1 MDHIKGQDLPESIG
15 ASFLNISS
23 LEPVILKFNV
33 GLNLQTLKTG
43 VASPFL

>member
-1 MDHIKGQDLPESIG
+1 MDLIKGEDLPKSIG
-15 ASFLNISS
+15 ALFLNISS
-23 LEPVILKFNV
+23 LEPVILKFNI